1 MDIIMTL
8 DFNFPNPD
16 AEDVISDEDE
26 SSDEEIQAISD
37 PAAKEAAKKT
47 KRLHKKMLN
56 LDKTVLDLLKKAEAK
71 AVIPL
76 LPGGEEEVVRNQQL
90 SASMMLAV

>member
-1 MDIIMTL
+1 MTL
-8 DFNFPNPD
+8 DFHFPNPD
-16 AEDVISDEDE
+16 AQEFPSEGEDD

-37 PAAKEAAKKT
+37 PVAKEAAKET
-47 KRLHKKMLN
+47 KRLHKRMLN